1 MSLQLFGLLFGSYTW
16 TVLTALWADEADE
29 TPSKI
34 SYAWPCKIQAL
45 RGSDAEFELT
55 MRCRFEEPNYESATG
70 RIRMI
75 SNDILSFTISDR
87 DAETY
92 MRCLR

>member
-34 SYAWPCKIQAL
+34 RMLNLARCKRSEVQMRSLNL
-45 RGSDAEFELT
+45 R
-55 MRCRFEEPNYESATG
+55 
-70 RIRMI
+70 
-75 SNDILSFTISDR
+75 
-87 DAETY
+87 
-92 MRCLR
+92 